1 MIKWHTGTNKKCN
14 LGCMDFSGSGFRGA
28 LVDVHQLLCDR
39 LEAPE
44 LTLSGAK
51 VSFWTYQQPCLHST
65 CSVPILNRKCGW
77 SDKAPTCPLL
87 TSGERYGWKR
97 YENIQSGVNKETGK
111 PFYRSEFVLHI
122 GTTAEFLEEFTTEYK
137 SWLPHYHRD
146 RLIKNNKRLLN
157 DHIQRMELDRAVTL
171 QSVSDYAAQPSL
183 PREFTP
189 TCQNKQKM
197 NNCAMLLSF
206 KPQVVRRHV
215 QKRGKRA
222 ARDVSGV
229 RNDCIVVY
237 GLFDADI

>member
-1 MIKWHTGTNKKCN
+1 M
-14 LGCMDFSGSGFRGA
+14 
-28 LVDVHQLLCDR
+28 
-39 LEAPE
+39 
-44 LTLSGAK
+44 
-51 VSFWTYQQPCLHST
+51 
-65 CSVPILNRKCGW
+65 
-77 SDKAPTCPLL
+77 
-87 TSGERYGWKR
+87 
-97 YENIQSGVNKETGK
+97 
-111 PFYRSEFVLHI
+111 LHI
-122 GTTAEFLEEFTTEYK
+122 GTTAEFLEEFTTEYR

-146 RLIKNNKRLLN
+146 RLTKNNKRLLN

-197 NNCAMLLSF
+197 DNCVTVLSF

>member
-1 MIKWHTGTNKKCN
+1 M
-14 LGCMDFSGSGFRGA
+14 
-28 LVDVHQLLCDR
+28 
-39 LEAPE
+39 
-44 LTLSGAK
+44 
-51 VSFWTYQQPCLHST
+51 SFWTYQQSCFNST
-65 CSVPILNRKCGW
+65 CSAPILNRKCGW
-77 SDKAPTCPLL
+77 SEKAPTCPLL

-157 DHIQRMELDRAVTL
+157 DHIQRMELGRAVTL
-171 QSVSDYAAQPSL
+171 QSVGDYASQPSL
-183 PREFTP
+183 PREFTS

-197 NNCAMLLSF
+197 NSCAMLPVF

-229 RNDCIVVY
+229 RSDCIVVY
-237 GLFDADI
+237 GLFDADIKPSAHQYNLQRLDAEMYLKHGITVYGEWFVNRERIPRYQI